1 MSSEIDKT
9 EILEKEKKYDNEPMI
24 DQKELINLTK
34 DALKNI
40 IESDPLLN
48 DLPTDPTIE
57 EIAAQIALVQGQ
69 AIKLFLDRGRLAKL
83 TIVVCKF
90 LFYYSNLKTEYY

>member
-1 MSSEIDKT
+1 MSSKDA
-9 EILEKEKKYDNEPMI
+9 EKATSKNEEKYENEPSI
-24 DQKELINLTK
+24 DQKELIKLTK

-57 EIAAQIALVQGQ
+57 EITAQIALVQGQ
-69 AIKLFLDRGRLAKL
+69 AIKLFLDRGRLSKL
-83 TIVVCKF
+83 TIVVRNF
-90 LFYYSNLKTEYY
+90 QFF